1 VVPQAKDAALA
12 TALWDRSSELVG
24 LPSEV

>member
-1 VVPQAKDAALA
+1 VPQAKDAALA